1 MAARIPKSKKVIPLI
16 PEGWE
21 PYRGKADW
29 KIVVGAKFWS
39 KAEQHWCKASFWGS
53 HAIPKCLLI
62 VPKSGLAFHVRRLM
76 SLFK

>member
-1 MAARIPKSKKVIPLI
+1 MAARIPKSKKVILLI
-16 PEGWE
+16 PDGWE

-39 KAEQHWCKASFWGS
+39 KTEQRWCKASFWGS
-53 HAIPKCLLI
+53 HAIPKCPLI